1 MNPFKKAA
9 NKVIGKVVNA
19 VTNSVSQ
26 VSAGGESAAFEPSD
40 SMKALC
46 RTAGAE
52 GVVLLK
58 NEKDTL
64 PLTPD
69 RRVSVFGRVQRDYF
83 YVGYGS
89 GGDVNAPY
97 KVSPLTAMRACPGI
111 TLNESLAAVYEAWCE
126 KHPVDDGYWGHWP
139 MCYEEMPLT
148 RAQAQAA
155 ADVSDTALVFIGRA
169 AGEDRENKL
178 TKGSYYLT
186 DAETRMLDAVTAEFD
201 RVAVLLDCGS
211 IMDMAQLAA
220 YGDKITAILYVWQS
234 GMESGNA
241 ICDVLT
247 GAVSPCG
254 KLTDT
259 IGRDY
264 ADWLSSRNFGGKKFN
279 VYAEDIYVG
288 YRGFETFAPERVLYP
303 FGFGLSYT
311 TFDVRAQACLVVNDT
326 AALSVRVENT
336 GKTPGKEVAQV
347 YFSAPNG
354 RLGKPA
360 RVLCAFR
367 KTRLLF
373 PGEAEELTFSVP
385 LADLA
390 SYDDETTFSWLL
402 EAGHYD
408 FYVGTDVRSA
418 VCCGGFDLP
427 AERVTARLQQTAAPT
442 APFLRLKR
450 GADGSAQYVPVPL
463 AQYDLRAII
472 RAQLP
477 AATPA
482 VGSDHT
488 LTDVKNGL
496 LTVEQL
502 AAELTDDELEAI
514 SRGDYIMNSP
524 LGPTGNAGAFG
535 GVLDSLRRRGIPPVI
550 TTDGPSGI
558 RLRAASSLL
567 PVGTG
572 LACTWDPA
580 LAEALYAEVGREM
593 LARGSDVLLAPGMNL
608 HRNPLCGRNFEYFSE
623 DPLLTGCM
631 AAGVVRGLQRTGVSA
646 CVKHFACNNQ
656 EVNRT
661 HNDSR
666 VSERA
671 LRELYL
677 KGFEICV
684 KTAAPQ
690 NLMTSYNLIN
700 GVWGHYHYELC
711 TRILR
716 GEWGY
721 RGNIM
726 TDWWMRSSASPEFPA
741 LRDQAYRVRAGV
753 NVLMPGGGRMGRRR
767 PDGTLL
773 QTRGMPDG
781 ITRGELEQ
789 NAAQVLRFAMQ
800 SSAFKKQQKEA
811 AE

>member
-1 MNPFKKAA
+1 MNPIRKAA
-9 NKVIGKVVNA
+9 NKLIGKVVNA
-19 VTNSVSQ
+19 VTNSVAQ
-26 VSAGGESAAFEPSD
+26 TSAKGEGAAFEPTET
-40 SMKALC
+40 MKALC
-46 RTAGAE
+46 RKAGAE
-52 GVVLLK
+52 GIVLLK
-58 NEKDTL
+58 NEKETL

-97 KVSPLTAMRACPGI
+97 KISPIAAMRACPGI
-111 TLNESLAAVYEAWCE
+111 TLNKPLAATYESWCE

-139 MCYEEMPLT
+139 MCYDEMPLT
-148 RAQAQAA
+148 REQAKAA
-155 ADVSDTALVFIGRA
+155 AAVSDTALVFIGRA
-169 AGEDRENKL
+169 AGEDRENTL

-186 DAETRMLDAVTAEFD
+186 DAETKMLDAVTAAFD

-220 YGDKITAILYVWQS
+220 YGERITAILYVWQS

-259 IGRDY
+259 IGRSY
-264 ADWLSSRNFGGKKFN
+264 ADWLSSENFGGKKFN
-279 VYAEDIYVG
+279 IYAEDIYVG
-288 YRGFETFAPERVLYP
+288 YRGFETFAPDRVLYP

-311 TFDVRAQACLVVNDT
+311 TFDVRAQACLLLND
-326 AALSVRVENT
+326 AVELSVRVENT

-354 RLGKPA
+354 RLGKPV
-360 RVLCAFR
+360 RELCAFR

-373 PGEAEELTFSVP
+373 PGEAEELVFSIP

-390 SYDDETTFSWLL
+390 SYDDETTFSRLL

-408 FYVGTDVRSA
+408 LFVGADVRAA
-418 VCCGGFDLP
+418 VCCGGFDL
-427 AERVTARLQQTAAPT
+427 AEERVTERLTQTAAPT

-450 GADGSAQYVPVPL
+450 GPDGEKRYVPVPQ
-463 AQYDLRAII
+463 AAYDLKSIMLAN
-472 RAQLP
+472 LP

-482 VGSDHT
+482 IGKDHT
-488 LTDVKNGL
+488 LTDVKNGV

-502 AAELTDDELEAI
+502 AAELTDDELEAL
-514 SRGDYIMNSP
+514 SRGDYVMNSP
-524 LGPTGNAGAFG
+524 LGAAGNAGVFG
-535 GVLDSLRRRGIPPVI
+535 GVLDSLRRREIPPVV

-558 RLRAASSLL
+558 RLQAASSLL
-567 PVGTG
+567 PIGTG

-593 LARGSDVLLAPGMNL
+593 RARGSDVLLAPGMNL

-677 KGFEICV
+677 RGFEICV

-700 GVWGHYHYELC
+700 GVWGHYQYELC

-721 RGNIM
+721 QGNVM
-726 TDWWMRSSASPEFPA
+726 TDWWMRSAASPEFPA

-753 NVLMPGGGRMGRRR
+753 NVLMPGGGRVGKRK

-773 QTRGMPDG
+773 ETRGQPEGM
-781 ITRGELEQ
+781 TRGELEQ
-789 NAAQVLRFAMQ
+789 NAVPVLRFALQ
-800 SSAFKKQQKEA
+800 SSAFERQKKEA
-811 AE
+811 AQ